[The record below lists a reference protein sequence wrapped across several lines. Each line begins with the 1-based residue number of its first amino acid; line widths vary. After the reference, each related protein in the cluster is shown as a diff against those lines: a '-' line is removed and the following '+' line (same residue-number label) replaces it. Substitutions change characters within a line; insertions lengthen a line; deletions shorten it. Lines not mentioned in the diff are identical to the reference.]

1 VVFGEGAEEALEAL
15 RAQLRRMG
23 LKALKQHARKMGV
36 AESKIEDADD
46 ADDIKSTV
54 IELCV
59 DVKAREL
66 AEQAQHE
73 EASASVTACRW
84 VVLAA
89 GFQRN
94 NIPDVPGLEENSYS
108 YNDMP
113 TDREFYNNKTVAILG
128 AGNAAFETWK
138 AIMDDA
144 AYVHIHGK
152 SRIRF
157 AWETHYVG
165 DLRSVNT
172 LPIDNYQ
179 LKSQDILHL
188 PSPFGLTRE
197 DTTVTKETMPDGK
210 EAVCFLNNE
219 QTKMKAWVRDGQVP
233 AHLHGVMEG
242 HSLTFEERVSNL
254 DHYCYDV
261 VIRCTGFEI
270 DTSIFNLSSPLALTG
285 GRAKRKYPD
294 ISAEYESTSAPG
306 LYVRLLKSPCSFVMH
321 PLSIQSSDARTDYVE
336 QVRRWHSVSR
346 ARLPEIVGW
355 ICARLSLHCASAVQM
370 ARAEEPQRTV
380 ACAAGDLRSGRQSRD
395 RRPAVRAA
403 RRRRR
408 RPGRS
413 RSQPPAE
420 AHGEDGHCVGSV
432 SDVQLSLRSGAAP
445 APR

>member
-1 VVFGEGAEEALEAL
+1 
-15 RAQLRRMG
+15 
-23 LKALKQHARKMGV
+23 
-36 AESKIEDADD
+36 
-46 ADDIKSTV
+46 
-54 IELCV
+54 
-59 DVKAREL
+59 
-66 AEQAQHE
+66 
-73 EASASVTACRW
+73 
-84 VVLAA
+84 
-89 GFQRN
+89 
-94 NIPDVPGLEENSYS
+94 
-108 YNDMP
+108 MP

-306 LYVRLLKSPCSFVMH
+306 LYVAGTLSHVRDFRKSSGGFVH
-321 PLSIQSSDARTDYVE
+321 GFRYT
-336 QVRRWHSVSR
+336 
-346 ARLPEIVGW
+346 
-355 ICARLSLHCASAVQM
+355 
-370 ARAEEPQRTV
+370 ARALFKWLEQKNHNVPWPAQQVTFDPDAKAETGGLLSGLLGGGG
-380 ACAAGDLRSGRQSRD
+380 AGD
-395 RRPAVRAA
+395 V
-403 RRRRR
+403 
-408 RPGRS
+408 
-413 RSQPPAE
+413 E
-420 AHGEDGHCVGSV
+420 KKKE
-432 SDVQLSLRSGAAP
+432 
-445 APR
+445 